1 MRNALKHEDPMVR
14 THVLRILAEMDAPG
28 EEYYQAVSA
37 ALSDYDPHVQ
47 RAAVETLARYGRLS
61 TIQQLVD
68 FRNKIPDYDSHLLY
82 TTRSEGHTYE
92 LQLLMRLSYGVFC
105 FKK

>member
-1 MRNALKHEDPMVR
+1 
-14 THVLRILAEMDAPG
+14 MDAPG

-47 RAAVETLARYGRLS
+47 RAAVATLARYGRLS

-82 TTRSEGHTYE
+82 TTRLCLRNLLRNEQLVDEVIRSEERRVGQECVSTCRY
-92 LQLLMRLSYGVFC
+92 RWSLSH
-105 FKK
+105 